1 MSPNGWMDQ
10 DPTWYGGRPRLRRHC
25 VRWGLS
31 SPSPTGAHP
40 EILGPCPLW
49 PNGWMDP
56 DATWYTGRPLPR
68 RHCVRWGTQ
77 IPLKR
82 GTAFQFSAHVYCGQT
97 AGLMKTPLGTEV
109 DHGPGHIV
117 LAESQLLPAKRVQQP
132 PLFSAHVYCGHGH
145 PS

>member
-1 MSPNGWMDQ
+1 MPVGMEACLSPGDFVLDGVSAP
-10 DPTWYGGRPRLRRHC
+10 DPKKLAQPHLT
-25 VRWGLS
+25 
-31 SPSPTGAHP
+31 
-40 EILGPCPLW
+40 
-49 PNGWMDP
+49 
-56 DATWYTGRPLPR
+56 
-68 RHCVRWGTQ
+68 
-77 IPLKR
+77 
-82 GTAFQFSAHVYCGQT
+82 QFSAHVYCGQT